1 MAEILIVED
10 EELLAEML
18 SLRLGT
24 QGHTI
29 HLAVNGRD
37 GVDKAQE
44 LNPDLVLMD
53 MHMPVMN
60 GKDATKTLRGHGY
73 EGLIVAVTASARTEE
88 LGTALEVG
96 CDDCITKPI
105 GRDFEGRIAEILEGG
120 RP

>member
-18 SLRLGT
+18 SVRLGAH
-24 QGHTI
+24 GHTI

-37 GVDKAQE
+37 GVDKARE

-60 GKDATKTLRGHGY
+60 GYDAARTLRENGY
-73 EGLIVAVTASARTEE
+73 GGLIVAVTASARSHEQ
-88 LGTALEVG
+88 GKALAAG

-105 GRDFEGRIAEILEGG
+105 GREFETRIQEILEGA